1 MDIVNNSYG
10 SDSINFSEEIF
21 TALRVSLEW
30 NYSNIYSNPIKMKQ
44 DHKIVKMFN
53 TVLDSC
59 LYSLDKNMADEYI
72 WIWANKT
79 MKKEYREI
87 NSYERIVADFISGMT
102 DDFLIT
108 TYKNL
113 LLPKSFGYT
122 FKRDSN

>member
-1 MDIVNNSYG
+1 
-10 SDSINFSEEIF
+10 
-21 TALRVSLEW
+21 
-30 NYSNIYSNPIKMKQ
+30 MKQ